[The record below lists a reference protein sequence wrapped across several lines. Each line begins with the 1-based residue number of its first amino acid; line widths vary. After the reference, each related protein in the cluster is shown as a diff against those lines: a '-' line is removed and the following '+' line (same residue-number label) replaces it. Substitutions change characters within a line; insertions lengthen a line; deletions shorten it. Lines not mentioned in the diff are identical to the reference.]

1 MTAFFRRATS
11 THIDTLLGFIRD
23 YYAVDGVSFD
33 MLKQRSA
40 LSGLIANPQHGYVW
54 LIELDGKVV
63 GYMAVCFG
71 YSLEFG
77 GRDAFV
83 DELYLMAEA
92 RGQGIGTQ
100 AMQVMIDTCR
110 TNGIE
115 AVHLEVSPD
124 HGDAI
129 SYYEESGFSR
139 RDFVMMSRVL
149 RSS

>member
-1 MTAFFRRATS
+1 MNVFFRRAAS
-11 THIDTLLGFIRD
+11 AHLDTLLALIRD
-23 YYAVDGVSFD
+23 YYTFDGRPFD
-33 MLKQRSA
+33 ALKQRSA

-54 LIELDGKVV
+54 LIELDNAVV

-83 DELYLMAEA
+83 DEIYLLPEA

-100 AMQVMIDTCR
+100 AMQVMIEACR
-110 TNGIE
+110 ASGIQ

-124 HGDAI
+124 NEAAI
-129 SYYEESGFSR
+129 AYYEKSGFER
-139 RDFVMMSRVL
+139 RNFSLMSRVIVG
-149 RSS
+149 